1 MLRLKLFQQSAFF
14 RIPETGAV
22 MVSYPLAP
30 PSTVYGLLRHI
41 TGYLPINPETTR
53 IGITGYSKAKM
64 KHIVRH
70 TITTKTGGTLNVLPV
85 EELVDV
91 THNLYIESQY
101 EEEIRN
107 NINIIQ
113 RFGRSEDIV
122 ITAEC
127 EAIKVISS
135 AEAFDIQNKNLNTI
149 NRSEMAY
156 APFRSQNED
165 KVVFRMAIDT
175 VKEDIDAGRYK
186 AIYGRFFYMTCA
198 QLALTDDESICY
210 AINSEDQLV
219 VFSWL
224 T

>member
-1 MLRLKLFQQSAFF
+1 MLRLKLCQQSAFF

-22 MVSYPLAP
+22 LVSYPLAP

-41 TGYLPINPETTR
+41 TGYLPINPETTK
-53 IGITGYSKAKM
+53 IGITGSSKAKM

-70 TITTKTGGTLNVLPV
+70 TITTKTGGTLNVLPM

-91 THNLYIESQY
+91 IHNLYISSRY
-101 EEEIRN
+101 EEEIRGGVN
-107 NINIIQ
+107 LIQ

-122 ITAEC
+122 VTAEC
-127 EAIKVISS
+127 ENIKAISS
-135 AEAFDIQNKNLNTI
+135 AEAVDIQDKNLNVI
-149 NRSEMAY
+149 ERAEMAY
-156 APFRSQNED
+156 APFRSQNEN

-175 VKEDIDAGRYK
+175 VKEDIDAGRYR
-186 AIYGRFFYMTCA
+186 ATYGRFFYMSSA
-198 QLALTDDESICY
+198 QLAMTDDESICHGLD
-210 AINSEDQLV
+210 SKDQLV

>member
-1 MLRLKLFQQSAFF
+1 MLRLKLYQQSAFF

-30 PSTVYGLLRHI
+30 PSTIYGLLRHI
-41 TGYLPINPETTR
+41 TGYLSINPKTAK
-53 IGITGYSKAKM
+53 IGITGCSKAKM

-70 TITTKTGGTLNVLPV
+70 TITTKTGGTLNVLPM

-91 THNLYIESQY
+91 THNLYISSQY
-101 EEEIRN
+101 EEEIMKN
-107 NINIIQ
+107 VNVIQ

-122 ITAEC
+122 VTAEC
-127 EAIKVISS
+127 ETIRAISS
-135 AEAFDIQNKNLNTI
+135 AEAFDIQDKKTNMI
-149 NRSEMAY
+149 DRDEMAY
-156 APFRSQNED
+156 APFRSQNENQ
-165 KVVFRMAIDT
+165 VVFRMAIDT

-186 AIYGRFFYMTCA
+186 ATYGRFFYMPCT
-198 QLALTDDESICY
+198 QLSMSDDESICH
-210 AINSEDQLV
+210 ALNSKDQLM

>member
-1 MLRLKLFQQSAFF
+1 
-14 RIPETGAV
+14 

-53 IGITGYSKAKM
+53 IGITGSSKAKM

-70 TITTKTGGTLNVLPV
+70 AITTKTGGTLNVLPM
-85 EELVDV
+85 EELVYV
-91 THNLYIESQY
+91 THNLYVSSQY
-101 EEEIRN
+101 EEEIRKN
-107 NINIIQ
+107 VNLIQ

-122 ITAEC
+122 VTAEC
-127 EAIKVISS
+127 ETIKAIST
-135 AEAFDIQNKNLNTI
+135 AEAYDLQDKKLNVYD
-149 NRSEMAY
+149 RAEMAY
-156 APFRSQNED
+156 APFKGQNED

-175 VKEDIDAGRYK
+175 VKEDIDAGRYR
-186 AIYGRFFYMTCA
+186 AIYGRFFYMSSV
-198 QLALTDDESICY
+198 QLSMTDDESICHGLDS
-210 AINSEDQLV
+210 NDQLV